1 MVPGGRVYHGG
12 EGMAGKTWNDN
23 RGSEQLGH
31 LVFTSKKQMNISSQL
46 AVSSLYRSGSYPRE
60 WCHPQWLSLHTS
72 ILPPHRNAQRTFSQV
87 SLDFVKV
94 TTLSHVFIIV

>member
-31 LVFTSKKQMNISSQL
+31 LVFTSKKQMTISSQL

-60 WCHPQWLSLHTS
+60 WCHPQWMSLSTS
-72 ILPPHRNAQRTFSQV
+72 TEKTKTCPRYNLIETIPDRDTFP
-87 SLDFVKV
+87 
-94 TTLSHVFIIV
+94 T